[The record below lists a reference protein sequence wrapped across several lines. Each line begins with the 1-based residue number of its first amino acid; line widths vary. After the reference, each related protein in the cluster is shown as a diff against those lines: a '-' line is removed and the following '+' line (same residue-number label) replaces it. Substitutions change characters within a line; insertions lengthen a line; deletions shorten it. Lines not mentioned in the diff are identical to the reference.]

1 MPPPPVPS
9 MPPPPPPSLS
19 SEGAAATAAKSPVK
33 ELSYTEKRDLW
44 VERIKL
50 LTDATIARAE
60 HMQLAQEVEKYQ
72 RLVRSARYN
81 GISEEDQARLN
92 DHLSEVTGRLDA
104 KKNDLNKVLPR
115 LIDADFWG
123 TTVNS
128 PPGMDEFRKE
138 VHNIIADLSKNMQKL
153 HEKYEELRTKATVAP
168 ESHMEIDPPGWQ
180 TQEGPPTKR
189 RRLSSGEATIAV
201 SEDVRKPNG
210 VPAGGAGELHNRV
223 LDMEGRVSDLENEII
238 ERDHNL
244 LEEVV
249 SLVQSRMEETQSKP
263 KVEIRSKSPALAAPI
278 LGPHPDLTR
287 VETELATTGNQVE
300 ELAGEVATLI
310 TQMDARDQEHT
321 RLAKENQLLRDR
333 IAALEQ
339 QHSTSGT
346 VIEATKAE
354 IQALSAAV
362 QSYITQ
368 APVLTPP
375 PPPPAP
381 LQQVP
386 SLEEILS
393 RIHPSLIQSLHDD
406 MEPLLLNTHQTI
418 QTMLQEQLNHV
429 YTTLLSKMTPTMKTV
444 DVVAAWMERVR
455 RGETFVDNPVQSHNA
470 Q

>member
-1 MPPPPVPS
+1 MNSLESRFRPISQVRVQTNGIKPHTAPSSAMPPPPVPS

-81 GISEEDQARLN
+81 GISEEDQTRLN

-189 RRLSSGEATIAV
+189 RRLSSGEATIA
-201 SEDVRKPNG
+201 
-210 VPAGGAGELHNRV
+210 
-223 LDMEGRVSDLENEII
+223 
-238 ERDHNL
+238 
-244 LEEVV
+244 
-249 SLVQSRMEETQSKP
+249 
-263 KVEIRSKSPALAAPI
+263 
-278 LGPHPDLTR
+278 
-287 VETELATTGNQVE
+287 
-300 ELAGEVATLI
+300 
-310 TQMDARDQEHT
+310 MDARDQEHT

-368 APVLTPP
+368 APVLTP